1 MAKVIYGK
9 LAARVKKGDDI
20 MVHGKHA
27 YFTQVT
33 GTKTERGP
41 VLSLSYI
48 YPSESL
54 TNVQNWNVYPDTII
68 PLAHL

>member
-9 LAARVKKGDDI
+9 LAARIRKGDDI

-27 YFTQVT
+27 YVIDVNS
-33 GTKTERGP
+33 TKTERGP
-41 VLSLSYI
+41 VLGFSYI

-54 TNVQNWNVYPDTII
+54 TKVMNWNVYPDSII